1 MGNIQGLVPE
11 RSIHIDN
18 EFWIV
23 DNSTMELPVMTD
35 AILRASLIMILIL
48 LIMNWML

>member
-1 MGNIQGLVPE
+1 V
-11 RSIHIDN
+11 
-18 EFWIV
+18 FWIV
-23 DNSTMELPVMTD
+23 DHSTMELLVMTD